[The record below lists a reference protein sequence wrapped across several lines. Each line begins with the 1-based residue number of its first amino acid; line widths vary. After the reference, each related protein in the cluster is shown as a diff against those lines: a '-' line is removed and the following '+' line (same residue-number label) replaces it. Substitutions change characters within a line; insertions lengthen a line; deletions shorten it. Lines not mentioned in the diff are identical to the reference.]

1 MLRMA
6 SWINSKRRKTKNG
19 LLPPGMSAEHLG
31 PSDYFYWD
39 DFWGL
44 AGLRDM
50 AQVAEWLGQPNDAQK
65 LRANFNAF
73 RADIDASLTA
83 TAQRIG
89 RAAMPASPSRR
100 LDAGMIGS
108 LVACYPLNLFE
119 ANDARIIDTI
129 AALKEFAWLE
139 DSYFNH
145 VGHSAF
151 GTYLSLHVAQCELL
165 KRNRDAWK
173 IIHWEMRHASPTFT
187 WAEGIHP
194 LTRGGAMG
202 DGHHGWALADF
213 LLIVRN
219 VLLFEEND
227 HLFLT
232 PILPAEWTNEMNVIK
247 VEDAPTYFGNVNFTI
262 AFGQRAATLVV
273 NGAWRDESLKY
284 IEWNLPFPLREVGA
298 DAGNVEIVGNAVR
311 IPRDV
316 KRVVAMW

>member
-1 MLRMA
+1 
-6 SWINSKRRKTKNG
+6 
-19 LLPPGMSAEHLG
+19 
-31 PSDYFYWD
+31 
-39 DFWGL
+39 
-44 AGLRDM
+44 
-50 AQVAEWLGQPNDAQK
+50 
-65 LRANFNAF
+65 
-73 RADIDASLTA
+73 
-83 TAQRIG
+83 
-89 RAAMPASPSRR
+89 MPASPSRR

-119 ANDARIIDTI
+119 ANDARILDTI

-165 KRNRDAWK
+165 KRDRDAWK
-173 IIHWEMRHASPTFT
+173 IINWEMRHASPTFT

-227 HLFLT
+227 HLVLT
-232 PILPAEWTNEMNVIK
+232 PILPEEWTNEMNVIK
-247 VEDAPTYFGNVNFTI
+247 VEDAPTYFGTVKFHNRVRT
-262 AFGQRAATLVV
+262 ARGDTRRQCRMARRV
-273 NGAWRDESLKY
+273 
-284 IEWNLPFPLREVGA
+284 
-298 DAGNVEIVGNAVR
+298 VEIYRMELALPIAPSRRGYRERRNRRQRSADSAR
-311 IPRDV
+311 CQARRGDV
-316 KRVVAMW
+316 VKSNSD